1 MVDHQWRKG
10 SRGDRDKRIEHVS
23 PHSQAMKR
31 GERNHLET
39 WFVVIGIDA
48 CVENK
53 ESTEGLGVRKRVTQH
68 TIKVERPKIFS
79 WRLVIPQPH
88 FVR

>member
-1 MVDHQWRKG
+1 HG
-10 SRGDRDKRIEHVS
+10 YRGKRTEHVS

-39 WFVVIGIDA
+39 WFVVIGMDA

-53 ESTEGLGVRKRVTQH
+53 ESTDGLGVSKRVTQH
-68 TIKVERPKIFS
+68 KIKVERPKIFS
-79 WRLVIPQPH
+79 
-88 FVR
+88 